1 MKVLTIRQ
9 PWASLIALGEKHIET
24 RSWRTNYRG
33 ELLIHAGKSINK
45 ESCMYEPIKS
55 VLEKHGY
62 DNYENLP
69 IGMIIAKCELVDCQK
84 IIELDDMCGA
94 ITEGNLSVDGNEY
107 LFGDF
112 TPGRYA
118 WILNNIEIL
127 KKPIPAKGQLSLW
140 EYRE

>member
-1 MKVLTIRQ
+1 
-9 PWASLIALGEKHIET
+9 
-24 RSWRTNYRG
+24 
-33 ELLIHAGKSINK
+33 
-45 ESCMYEPIKS
+45 
-55 VLEKHGY
+55 
-62 DNYENLP
+62 
-69 IGMIIAKCELVDCQK
+69 
-84 IIELDDMCGA
+84 
-94 ITEGNLSVDGNEY
+94 LSVDGNEY

>member
-1 MKVLTIRQ
+1 
-9 PWASLIALGEKHIET
+9 
-24 RSWRTNYRG
+24 
-33 ELLIHAGKSINK
+33 
-45 ESCMYEPIKS
+45 MYEPIKS

-69 IGMIIAKCELVDCQK
+69 IGMIIAKCELVNCQK